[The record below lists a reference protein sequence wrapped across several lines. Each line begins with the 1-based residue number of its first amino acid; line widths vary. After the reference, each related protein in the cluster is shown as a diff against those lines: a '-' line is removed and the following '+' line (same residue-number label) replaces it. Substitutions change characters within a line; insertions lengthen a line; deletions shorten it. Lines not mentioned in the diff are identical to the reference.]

1 MNKKKVFTF
10 GIIVAVVLL
19 IGAIYFLGKTS
30 KFVLLEEQVNDA
42 RIVANSY
49 FKTFESQDTKALA
62 ATLDSILQDPG
73 FKKVFLKQN
82 REELNQYGQV
92 LFQKLKAGYGI
103 THFYF
108 HLPSG
113 ETFLRLHSP
122 NTFGDINN
130 RITFKKA
137 VESNEV
143 GSGIEL
149 GKTAFALRVVKPY
162 YDGDKLIGYIE
173 LGQEIDHFLKV
184 LKQETNN
191 DYAIYVKKE
200 NLNPADWA
208 ALRKNIGKDN
218 NWDSFSKIV
227 MTNSTFNLE
236 YTGGKNLFLCFN
248 ETNAES
254 FLLSDLDEKSTI
266 DLETKRACS
275 GFPLIDAS
283 GKVAGVVLLDY
294 DLSASITLIDQYI
307 NKMWLVVLLI
317 IILAVLISV
326 YVSRKSFQIEKKYK
340 YLFDSSNDAIMAIN
354 PPDWKYSAGNLA
366 TLRMFGVESVHE
378 LERLTPGVLS
388 PERQPDGKLSSEK
401 ALEMINIAMDKGSNN
416 FEWVH
421 KKFNGPEFL
430 TNVSLS
436 KIGVGANAYLQ
447 VILRDITKE
456 KVAVQMI
463 KNSEEQV
470 KKALAESE
478 RLNKLMVDR
487 ELKMIQLKKE
497 KQDLEEKIIK

>member
-1 MNKKKVFTF
+1 MNKKTIFTF
-10 GIIVAVVLL
+10 IIIVAVVLL
-19 IGAIYFLGKTS
+19 IGAVYFLGKTS
-30 KFVLLEEQVNDA
+30 KLILLEEQVNDA

-62 ATLDSILQDPG
+62 ATLDALLQDPG

-108 HLPSG
+108 ILPSG

-137 VESNEV
+137 VESNNV

-184 LKQETNN
+184 LKEETNN

-208 ALRKNIGKDN
+208 ASRKNSGKDN
-218 NWDSFSKIV
+218 NWDSFSEMV
-227 MTNSTFNLE
+227 LTNSTFDLE
-236 YTGGKNLFLCFN
+236 NTSDKNLFLCFN
-248 ETNAES
+248 EANAES
-254 FLLSDLDEKSTI
+254 FLPSDLEKKSII
-266 DLETKRACS
+266 DLETKKACS
-275 GFPLIDAS
+275 GFPLVDAS

-294 DLSASITLIDQYI
+294 NLSANITLVDQYI
-307 NKMWLVVLLI
+307 NKMGLVVLLI
-317 IILAVLISV
+317 IILAVIISI
-326 YVSRKSFQIEKKYK
+326 YISRKSLKTEKKYK
-340 YLFDSSNDAIMAIN
+340 YLFDGSNDAIMTIN
-354 PPDWKYSAGNLA
+354 PPDWKYSAGNTA
-366 TLRMFGVESVHE
+366 TLKMFGVKNTSE
-378 LERLTPGVLS
+378 LEKLTPGVLS

-401 ALEMINIAMDKGSNN
+401 AIEMINIAMDKGSNN

-436 KIGVGANAYLQ
+436 KIGEGRDAYLQ
-447 VILRDITKE
+447 VILRDISKE
-456 KVAVQMI
+456 KLASEMI
-463 KNSEEQV
+463 KKSEAET
-470 KKALAESE
+470 KKALAEAE
-478 RLNKLMVDR
+478 KLNKLMVDR

-497 KQDLEEKIIK
+497 KLDLGVK